1 MPVNNQQGQVF
12 LNLTEISMRWGIS
25 VSNILRTHV
34 DDGRLSTIR
43 NGKSHLVLV
52 QDLARYEKRIAS
64 DLMNRIEQDTERLER
79 LSVPLP
85 SMAPTARAG
94 EQ

>member
-1 MPVNNQQGQVF
+1 MPVTNRQGEVF
-12 LNLTEISMRWGIS
+12 LNLTEIARRWGIS

-34 DDGRLSTIR
+34 GDGRLTTLR
-43 NGKSHLVLV
+43 HGRSHLVLV
-52 QDLARYEKRIAS
+52 QDIARYEKRIAS

-85 SMAPTARAG
+85 SMAKANQVV